1 MLLKKLI
8 TIIGLL
14 VGTLVIGQTPQ
25 TDYNKQWKEIDS
37 LINLNLTKSA
47 LGKLKPLETQA
58 IQAGNQVQQL
68 KTLVY
73 QLKLEDRV
81 SETDI
86 NQRIKTLETKLN
98 VTKDSVF
105 RSMYHLMI
113 AKALYHH
120 FNSNRFK
127 LYSKA
132 NSKEINKKDIQ
143 TWTIPDLF
151 QKIQENLLKAI
162 QPSNKLIKTDLTNF
176 EPLLIRGNASS
187 LRPTLFDLIANDAL
201 AIFKT
206 QEGRINQPLEPY
218 SIRDPKALANFEIF
232 SQATFNTNDSNSHY
246 WISLQIFQQLILSH
260 LDDKNPEALVDVD
273 LERINWVYRHSNITQ
288 KETAQLEAIQY
299 MATHLADVPV
309 VAKAWYV
316 LALKYAQEAAGYLPN
331 YDSSK
336 RWKYVAAMKIIE
348 TVESKFGKDH
358 PAKSAME
365 YLKNSILSVS
375 INTQTEKVNIP
386 GKPFRVLLKFRNTNK
401 LYFRIIQSDQQTALR
416 DAYASNELIKLACK
430 LPVYQIF
437 EQELPAT
444 TDYQTHTTEMKVDGL
459 PVGAYTLLCSN
470 DKDFR
475 DSIYPVSL
483 QNFQVSNISCL
494 QQDLD
499 FYVLDRTTGLPLNN
513 ALVITYLQEQNQNGT
528 YNAKWNKSTEY
539 RTDKNGYVHFQLKR
553 SSAYLRVQINYGK
566 DHYESKEYHYLSFD
580 PTSSPISQIKY
591 EQEKKRIFFFT
602 DRSIYRPGQ
611 TLFFKG
617 ISTTEDYINKQCK
630 LVINDSCTILLKD
643 ANYQI
648 IDSIKLVTNEYGS
661 FHGQFQLPEKGLNGY
676 YQIMAKNNGIGN
688 ANFRVEQYKRPS
700 FFVNFETPKEAYR
713 LNDTIRVPLNL
724 RAYAGNSL
732 NSAKIKYHVMRN
744 SKPSFTDYR
753 SNSFPYQ
760 PTIEIANGEL
770 ITNQTG
776 QSSIKFKASPD
787 LTIDSN
793 YQPIYVYTITVDAT
807 DPNGETRTSNTQV
820 SVGYTDRYLRM
831 DLKKQIHSDSLL
843 TIGIT
848 VKNLNEQPLKA
859 KLFLQIQ
866 PLKQP
871 GKMFRKR
878 YWNQPDLRLMDKDKF
893 WKYFPTDEYDH
904 ETDFTTWEKTTSI
917 YDTSLETSDS
927 KDLQFIVGKLK
938 GGFYALV
945 ASSKDN
951 NGNTITNTNYIQ
963 IFDQEHFNESS
974 YLQNTSYLAEKT
986 YQPGDSLF
994 LINHILP
1001 KKAFLI
1007 QETFYDNKKTVI
1019 ESALIN
1025 NGLYLQNLL
1034 VQESDRGGL
1043 AKTAI
1048 YVYDNRVYY
1057 HQFQIQIPWKNKE
1070 LSIQYKSFRNKTE
1083 PGSQEKWTIELMGAK
1098 GEQKAAEL
1106 ISSLYDASLDA
1117 IKPHRWGFPNLWQK
1131 PSYAKGWNSYQN
1143 FDANNGQQNIFREFV
1158 APRSKPIIYDE
1169 LLLGLNSIYY
1179 QEYPNEFEPLHEVVV
1194 AGNYSTSK
1202 KTISIRGTSSNAFDA
1217 GSPVQEESYDKVY
1230 RTVDVIDPITGEHM
1244 VNGRVVKDGK
1254 NPVDE
1259 LVIRKNF
1266 SETAFFFPELQ
1277 ADSSGKY
1284 QFSFTMPDAVTKW
1297 KWQSFAH
1304 SKDLSTGYQSA
1315 TIQTQ
1320 KTLMLQSNAPR
1331 FFREGDK
1338 LEFSTRI
1345 ANLSDKELTGQVTL
1359 ELIDPSTNASVDG
1372 WFQNIFPTQY
1382 FTVAAG
1388 QNSPVK
1394 FPIQIPYTYN
1404 KPLIWRV
1411 VARSGNYSDGEEQ
1424 TIPVLSNR
1432 ELVTETLP
1440 FHTMGDTTVNLRF
1453 EKLLQEQSAS
1463 ASNESLTIEFS
1474 SNPAW
1479 YVVKALPYL
1488 QEGNDQCIETVI
1500 NRFYANAMASQILNK
1515 YPKIKAFY
1523 QDWKKDSAS
1532 LVSNLQKNQTLK
1544 QVLLEETP
1552 WVMEAKSETEQMQA
1566 LVQLFNLARL
1576 SEDQETQLKQLIE
1589 LQLPEGGF
1597 AWFKGGRTNPYMT
1610 NLVLTRIGQLKRLG
1624 AITPD
1629 IAIRLKP
1636 LLLKAVAYLDLVFLT
1651 QHEKLESRKFD
1662 FAKAGINYWHIQYLF
1677 MRSFYGDIQI
1687 SDTKAQL
1694 FYLKL
1699 GRTSWNRLG
1708 IEEKALLAQ
1717 VYYRNKETALVFDK
1731 LVPAIMEN
1739 AVSSKEKGMY
1749 WKAPNQYYWQGSEMA
1764 TVIRVAT
1771 MTAELTEGRKSE
1783 ILDQQLNSMK
1793 TWLILNKQTNYW
1805 GNSMG
1810 TADVCYAFLMN
1821 GSNWLENNR
1830 SVRIQLGKTIL
1841 DSKQLQT
1848 EAGTGYFQKRMEGAK
1863 ITPEM
1868 GKIQIST
1875 RSINQQMGKSYQPAW
1890 GAIYWQ
1896 YFEDMDK
1903 ITHTNTSLKI
1913 QKQLL
1918 VEQHGE
1924 KGKILVPVDAN
1935 NPMHVGDRLII
1946 RLTINTDRDL
1956 EYVHLKDSR
1965 AAGMEPIN
1973 ALSGYQ
1979 WQGGLG
1985 YYENTTDASNHFYFD
2000 KISKGVYVF
2009 DYPVFLTHLGDFSAG
2024 IANIQCLYAPG
2035 FNAHSEGIRIQVQ
2048 E

>member
-1 MLLKKLI
+1 M
-8 TIIGLL
+8 GCLL
-14 VGTLVIGQTPQ
+14 VSGWLSAQAPTIE
-25 TDYNKQWKEIDS
+25 YNKQWKEIDS
-37 LINLNLTKSA
+37 LINKNLTKSA
-47 LGKLKPLETQA
+47 LGKVKQLEAQT

-86 NQRIKTLETKLN
+86 NQRVKVLETKLDG
-98 VTKDSVF
+98 TKDSVY
-105 RSMYHLMI
+105 RSIYHLMI

-127 LYSKA
+127 LYNRTTSKDV
-132 NSKEINKKDIQ
+132 NKKDIQ
-143 TWTIPDLF
+143 TWAIPDLF

-218 SIRDPKALANFEIF
+218 IIRDPKALANYEIF
-232 SQATFNTNDSNSHY
+232 SQSKFNTNDSNSHY
-246 WISLQIFQQLILSH
+246 WISLQIFQQLIQSH

-299 MATHLADVPV
+299 IATHLAAVPIA
-309 VAKAWYV
+309 AKAWYV
-316 LALKYAQEAAGYLPN
+316 VAQKYADDASGYLPN

-336 RWKYVAAMKIIE
+336 RWKYVDAMKIVE
-348 TVESKFGKDH
+348 TVESKFSKDH
-358 PAKSAME
+358 PAKSEME
-365 YLKNSILSVS
+365 SLKNSILSVS
-375 INTQTEKVNIP
+375 INTQTERVNIP
-386 GKPFRVLLKFRNTNK
+386 EKPFRILLKFRNTNK
-401 LYFRIIQSDQQTALR
+401 LYFRIIQSDQHSALR
-416 DAYASNELIKLACK
+416 DAYSSNELIKLACK
-430 LPVYQIF
+430 LPAYRAF
-437 EQELPAT
+437 EQELPTT
-444 TDYQTHTTEMKVDGL
+444 TDYQTHTTEMKVEGL
-459 PVGAYTLLCSN
+459 PVGSYTLLCST
-470 DKDFR
+470 DKNFT
-475 DSIYPVSL
+475 DSTYPVSL
-483 QNFQVSNISCL
+483 QNFQVSNISYI

-513 ALVITYLQEQNQNGT
+513 ALVTTYLQERNQNGT
-528 YNAKWNKSTEY
+528 YNGKWNKSEEY
-539 RTDKNGYVHFQLKR
+539 KTDKNGLIHFLANKNR
-553 SSAYLRVQINYGK
+553 EYLRFNISYGK
-566 DHYESKEYHYLSFD
+566 DHYLSTEYHYFNL
-580 PTSSPISQIKY
+580 TSDYPITNQTKY
-591 EQEKKRIFFFT
+591 EKEKKQIFFFT

-611 TLFFKG
+611 ILFFKG
-617 ISTTEDYINKQCK
+617 ISTTEDYYNKQCK
-630 LVINDSCTILLKD
+630 LVIKDSCTIILKD

-648 IDSIKLVTNEYGS
+648 IDSIKLVSNEYGS
-661 FHGQFQLPEKGLNGY
+661 FHGQFQLPEKGLNGN

-688 ANFRVEQYKRPS
+688 AYIRVEQYKRPS
-700 FFVNFETPKEAYR
+700 FFLNFETPKEATR
-713 LNDTIRVPLNL
+713 LNDSITVLLNL
-724 RAYAGNSL
+724 RSYAGNSL
-732 NSAKIKYHVMRN
+732 NNAKVKYRVMRN

-753 SNSFPYQ
+753 SYSFPYK
-760 PTIEIANGEL
+760 PTIEIANGQL

-776 QSSIKFKASPD
+776 QCSIKFKANPD
-787 LTIDSN
+787 LTVDSN
-793 YQPIYVYTITVDAT
+793 YQPIYVYIITVDAT
-807 DPNGETRTSNTQV
+807 DPNGESRTSNTQV
-820 SVGYTDRYLRM
+820 SVGYTDRYLSM
-831 DLKKQIHSDSLL
+831 DYKKQIHTDSLL
-843 TIGIT
+843 TIGIS

-859 KLFLQIQ
+859 KLLLRIQ

-871 GKMFRKR
+871 GKMFRNR
-878 YWNQPDLRLMDKDKF
+878 YWSQPDLRLMDKDSF

-917 YDTSLETSDS
+917 YDTSLETSDI
-927 KDLQFIVGKLK
+927 KDLQFKVGKLK

-945 ASSKDN
+945 ASSIDN
-951 NGNTITNTNYIQ
+951 YGNKITNTNYIQ
-963 IFDQEHFNESS
+963 IFDQEHLNESS
-974 YLQNTSYLAEKT
+974 FLQQPSYLEEKT

-994 LINHILP
+994 LINHIFP

-1007 QETFYDNKKTVI
+1007 QETYYGNKKTAI
-1019 ESALIN
+1019 ESVLIN

-1034 VQESDRGGL
+1034 VQESDRGGFV
-1043 AKTAI
+1043 KTAI

-1057 HQFQIQIPWKNKE
+1057 HQFQIQVPWKNKE

-1083 PGSQEKWTIELMGAK
+1083 PGSQEKWSIELMGAK
-1098 GEQKAAEL
+1098 GDQKAAEL
-1106 ISSLYDASLDA
+1106 ISSMYDASLDA

-1131 PSYAKGWNSYQN
+1131 STYAKGWNSYQN
-1143 FDANNGQQNIFREFV
+1143 FYANNGQQNIFREFV

-1194 AGNYSTSK
+1194 ASYNTKSAKS
-1202 KTISIRGTSSNAFDA
+1202 ISIRGASTKAFDA
-1217 GSPVQEESYDKVY
+1217 GSPVQEESYDKVFT
-1230 RTVDVIDPITGEHM
+1230 TVDMIDPTTGEHI

-1254 NPVDE
+1254 NSEDE

-1266 SETAFFFPELQ
+1266 SETAFFFPELH

-1284 QFSFTMPDAVTKW
+1284 QLSFTMPDAVTKW

-1338 LEFSTRI
+1338 LEFSSRI

-1359 ELIDPSTNASVDG
+1359 ELIDPSTNTSVDG

-1411 VARSGNYSDGEEQ
+1411 VARAGNYSDGEEQ

-1432 ELVTETLP
+1432 QLVTETLP
-1440 FHTMGDTTVNLRF
+1440 IHTMGDTTVNLRF

-1463 ASNESLTIEFS
+1463 ASNESLTVEFS

-1479 YVVKALPYL
+1479 YVVRSLPYL
-1488 QEGNDQCIETVI
+1488 QEGNDQCIETLI
-1500 NRFYANAMASQILNK
+1500 NRFYANAMAAQILNK
-1515 YPKIKAFY
+1515 YPKIKAYY

-1532 LVSNLQKNQTLK
+1532 LVSNLQKNQALK
-1544 QVLLEETP
+1544 QVLIEETP
-1552 WVMEAKSETEQMQA
+1552 WVLQAKTETEQMQA
-1566 LVQLFNLARL
+1566 LAQLFNLARL
-1576 SEDQETQLKQLIE
+1576 AEDQENQLKQLIE
-1589 LQLPEGGF
+1589 WQLPEGGF
-1597 AWFKGGRTNPYMT
+1597 AWFKGGWTSPYMT

-1629 IAIRLKP
+1629 MAIRLKP
-1636 LLLKAVAYLDLVFLT
+1636 MLLKAVAYLDLVFLT
-1651 QHEKLESRKFD
+1651 QYEKLVSRKYD
-1662 FAKAGINYWHIQYLF
+1662 FAKAGINNWHIQYLF

-1687 SDTKAQL
+1687 NHTKAQQ

-1708 IEEKALLAQ
+1708 IEEKAMLAQ

-1731 LVPAIMEN
+1731 LVPAILEN
-1739 AVSSKEKGMY
+1739 AVQSKEKGMY
-1749 WKAPNQYYWQGSEMA
+1749 WKIPNNYYWQGSEMA

-1771 MTAELTEGRKSE
+1771 MFAELTETGMASKLQAPLSA
-1783 ILDQQLNSMK
+1783 IK
-1793 TWLILNKQTNYW
+1793 TWLILHKQTNYW
-1805 GNSMG
+1805 GNAMG
-1810 TADVCYAFLMN
+1810 TADVCYAFLMS
-1821 GSNWLENNR
+1821 GTNWLDDQQT
-1830 SVRIQLGKTIL
+1830 VRIQLGKTIL
-1841 DSKQLQT
+1841 DSKQLST
-1848 EAGTGYFQKRMEGAK
+1848 EAGSGYFQQRIDGAK
-1863 ITPEM
+1863 MSADM
-1868 GKIQIST
+1868 GNIQVTTSSKNGPNSKT
-1875 RSINQQMGKSYQPAW
+1875 HQPAW
-1890 GAIYWQ
+1890 GNIYWQ
-1896 YFEDMDK
+1896 YFENMDQ
-1903 ITHTNTSLKI
+1903 ITNANTSLKI

-1918 VEQHGE
+1918 VEQHSN

-1973 ALSGYQ
+1973 ALSGYK

-1985 YYENTTDASNHFYFD
+1985 YYENTTDAATHFFFD

-2035 FNAHSEGIRIQVQ
+2035 FNAHSEGIRLQVQ